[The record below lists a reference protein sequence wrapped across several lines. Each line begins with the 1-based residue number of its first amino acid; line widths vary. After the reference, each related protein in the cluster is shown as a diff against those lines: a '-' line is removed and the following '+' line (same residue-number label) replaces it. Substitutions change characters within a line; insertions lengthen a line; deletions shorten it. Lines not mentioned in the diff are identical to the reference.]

1 MTTVDQLLTKLVNST
16 EPTVEDIIQK
26 RDARVLRSMATAI
39 SGTLFITE
47 NQSKLLLK
55 ILRDNEKKLE
65 FLGEEVPAI
74 LGAPQW
80 TRVFREV
87 DKTKKLYI
95 GKNPADELS
104 LVIEYAFSSPV
115 RKILGNLTKI
125 TDGPIVSINNK
136 IHQCDLTE
144 KNIVLVVEALESQGF
159 EIDETVKNHYD
170 TIKSWSESDIKAQ
183 YQLTTITHTNFQKQ
197 ITADLGIHTAINDY
211 IIADRGI
218 RYQYFTEKT
227 EKNPENLTEIIA
239 HRTTSRVWVDSN
251 KFTLDDIVKSLIE
264 LKRFPAMFV
273 FDGFNPASQ
282 NTELHNLAS
291 TLDYAGIYD
300 GVGMYFRLPN
310 NPIGK
315 EFNDLVKEKHY
326 NCQLDKDTKVVG
338 VQSGKIPKFFLNN
351 EWKPMSVVSIGT
363 VLRHSKT
370 AVYANCCDLIISFTP
385 TNPIIE
391 TKIWQ

>member
-55 ILRDNEKKLE
+55 ILRDNEKKLG
-65 FLGEEVPAI
+65 FLGEEVPTI

-80 TRVFREV
+80 SRIFREV

-95 GKNPADELS
+95 GKNPTDDAVI
-104 LVIEYAFSSPV
+104 VIEYAFSSPI
-115 RKILGNLTKI
+115 RKILANLTKI
-125 TDGPIVSINNK
+125 TDGPIISINNK

-144 KNIVLVVEALESQGF
+144 KNIVSVLDALEPHGF
-159 EIDETVKNHYD
+159 EIDETLKNHYD
-170 TIKSWSESDIKAQ
+170 TIKSWSEIEVKNQ
-183 YQLTTITHTNFQKQ
+183 FQLTTITHTNFQKQ

-239 HRTTSRVWVDSN
+239 HRNSTKVWVDRN
-251 KFTLDDIVKSLIE
+251 KFTLDDIVKSLLE
-264 LKRFPAMFV
+264 LKRFPTMFV
-273 FDGFNPASQ
+273 FDGFNPADQ
-282 NTELHNLAS
+282 NTELHNLAN
-291 TLDYAGIYD
+291 TLDNAGIYD

-315 EFNDLVKEKHY
+315 EFNDLVKEKQY
-326 NCQLDKDTKVVG
+326 NSQLDKTTKVVG
-338 VQSGKIPKFFLNN
+338 VQNGKIPKFFLNN
-351 EWKPMSVVSIGT
+351 EWKPMSVVCIGNT
-363 VLRHSKT
+363 LRHSKT
-370 AVYANCCDLIISFTP
+370 AVYANCCDLVISFTP
-385 TNPIIE
+385 SNPIIE